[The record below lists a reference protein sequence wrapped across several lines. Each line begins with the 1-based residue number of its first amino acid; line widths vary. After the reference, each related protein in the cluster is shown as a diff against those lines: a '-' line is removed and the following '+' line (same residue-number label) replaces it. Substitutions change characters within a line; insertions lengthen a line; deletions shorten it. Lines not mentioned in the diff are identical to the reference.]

1 MAREKEFNQRKYQQ
15 EYNKKNYDRMEIL
28 MKKGKK
34 EEIKEA
40 AKTAKQ
46 SVSEYVMQAVN
57 DRMDRD
63 AETTE
68 KKEW

>member
-46 SVSEYVMQAVN
+46 SVSEYVMRAVN

>member
-1 MAREKEFNQRKYQQ
+1 MENMD
-15 EYNKKNYDRMEIL
+15 KK
-28 MKKGKK
+28 
-34 EEIKEA
+34 EIKEA

-68 KKEW
+68 KKE

>member
-68 KKEW
+68 KKE

>member
-63 AETTE
+63 AESTE
-68 KKEW
+68 KKE